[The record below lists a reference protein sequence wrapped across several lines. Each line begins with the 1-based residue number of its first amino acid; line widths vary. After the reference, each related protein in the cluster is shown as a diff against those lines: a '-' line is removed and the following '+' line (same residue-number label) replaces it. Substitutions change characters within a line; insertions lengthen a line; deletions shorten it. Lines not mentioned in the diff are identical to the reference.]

1 MQPSI
6 PPDNVQPLTALER
19 SSSLDTPPEPAQQ
32 TPFEPED
39 SDGGAE
45 SVRAAAAE
53 QQTRRFLQATLDALT
68 SHVAVIDAE
77 GTILAVNKAWQ
88 RFAEANQGKAHA
100 CGVGANYFGVCQQS
114 SGEWIQEATEI
125 GRGIREVMTGCLLFS
140 VRQYHRASAGRGGAA
155 ECKQCTG
162 EGRNFSGSASARNG
176 VSRLSANRSS
186 ETGGAQLICSP
197 PCREHRIF

>member
-88 RFAEANQGKAHA
+88 RFAEANQGKAHVWGRRQLFW
-100 CGVGANYFGVCQQS
+100 CLPTVIRRVDTGGDRDR
-114 SGEWIQEATEI
+114 SGDP
-125 GRGIREVMTGCLLFS
+125 RGDD
-140 VRQYHRASAGRGGAA
+140 
-155 ECKQCTG
+155 
-162 EGRNFSGSASARNG
+162 
-176 VSRLSANRSS
+176 RLS
-186 ETGGAQLICSP
+186 TVLC
-197 PCREHRIF
+197 